1 MEFDL
6 GMQIPG
12 LSESQTHRIV
22 GVGRHLGRS
31 PRPAPCSEQ
40 GQVARGC
47 VEPGFAHPWGWD
59 PTACSS
65 GQSPSQDSFTGYR
78 RDTTEWQKWQR
89 LYRRLL
95 AQTQWKPARSAIP
108 TGSPFPHSSRVD
120 GKDFTTFGA
129 GAGGLLFASVSWLP
143 DPQLC
148 SRQGGYHTD
157 IFHSL
162 LPSWERT
169 SKPSPSQ
176 QPSSCKAILA
186 PVSLSWC
193 QRSCLGAVSAC
204 SFSIKCATPTRL
216 CRIAVSPELWRHR
229 KVSSA
234 LATHGSIA
242 CT

>member
-22 GVGRHLGRS
+22 GAGRDLGRS
-31 PRPAPCSEQ
+31 PSPAPCSEQ

-47 VEPGFAHPWGWD
+47 VEPGFAHPWGWGPHSRFQCPLPVLFHWIPPRYHWVTKVAVSVLETLGTDSVKTNKICD
-59 PTACSS
+59 PHQLAFSPLIQS
-65 GQSPSQDSFTGYR
+65 GQEGFRHIWGWSRGVALRQCVLASRPSAVLEA
-78 RDTTEWQKWQR
+78 EWV
-89 LYRRLL
+89 
-95 AQTQWKPARSAIP
+95 
-108 TGSPFPHSSRVD
+108 PHR
-120 GKDFTTFGA
+120 
-129 GAGGLLFASVSWLP
+129 
-143 DPQLC
+143 
-148 SRQGGYHTD
+148 Y
-157 IFHSL
+157 FHSL

-169 SKPSPSQ
+169 SKWSPSQ

-186 PVSLSWC
+186 PVSLPWC
-193 QRSCLGAVSAC
+193 QRLRLGAVSAC

-216 CRIAVSPELWRHR
+216 CHTAVSPERWRHR

-234 LATHGSIA
+234 LATCGSIA